1 MDGII
6 MSNIAYTIV
15 EDWDNPSGT
24 LKWAEFVW
32 HDGFAQI
39 HAVLNSEDNTLID
52 NDATQY
58 KVNEWVEAHLP
69 WDETV

>member
-1 MDGII
+1 

-15 EDWDNPSGT
+15 EDWDNPTGT

-39 HAVLNSEDNTLID
+39 HAVLDSENNRFID
-52 NDATQY
+52 EDATQY
-58 KVNEWVEAHLP
+58 KVNEWVEENLP
-69 WDETV
+69 WNETV

>member
-15 EDWDNPSGT
+15 EDWDNPTGT
-24 LKWAEFVW
+24 LKWAQFVW

-52 NDATQY
+52 NAATQY

>member
-1 MDGII
+1 

-15 EDWDNPSGT
+15 EDWDNPTGT

-58 KVNEWVEAHLP
+58 KVNEWVEENLP
-69 WDETV
+69 

>member
-1 MDGII
+1 

-15 EDWDNPSGT
+15 EDWDNPTST

-52 NDATQY
+52 NAATQY

-69 WDETV
+69 WDETVCRTK

>member
-1 MDGII
+1 

-58 KVNEWVEAHLP
+58 KVNEWVEENLP
-69 WDETV
+69 WNETV

>member
-1 MDGII
+1 
-6 MSNIAYTIV
+6 MSNIVYTIV

-58 KVNEWVEAHLP
+58 KVNEWVEENLP
-69 WDETV
+69 WNETV

>member
-1 MDGII
+1 

-15 EDWDNPSGT
+15 EDWDNPTGT

-39 HAVLNSEDNTLID
+39 HAVLDSENNRFID
-52 NDATQY
+52 EDATQY
-58 KVNEWVEAHLP
+58 NMAMC
-69 WDETV
+69 

>member
-1 MDGII
+1 

-32 HDGFAQI
+32 QEGFAQI

-52 NDATQY
+52 NAATQY

>member
-1 MDGII
+1 

-15 EDWDNPSGT
+15 EDWDNPTGT

-39 HAVLNSEDNTLID
+39 HAVLDSENNRFID
-52 NDATQY
+52 EDSTQY
-58 KVNEWVEAHLP
+58 KVNEWVEENLP
-69 WDETV
+69 WNETV